1 MARAPAFSVD
11 LTIRITAAPTRVIA
25 AFFNATALAA
35 WWNTIGSVTTP
46 RPFGIYAVEWEST
59 PFTDAVLGSLGGVL
73 HGTVMEFQN
82 GREFFLADVYWLP
95 PESDPIGPMA
105 LEITCRVDGPAT
117 RLRVRQHAMGE
128 GQRWQH
134 YGALMQTGW
143 ESSLEALKRY
153 LEDGAMPRLPP
164 QGVPPRRR

>member
-1 MARAPAFSVD
+1 MARSPAFSVD
-11 LTIRITAAPTRVIA
+11 LTTRITAAPTRVIS
-25 AFFNATALAA
+25 AFFDATALAA
-35 WWNTIGSVTTP
+35 WWQATGSVTTP

-59 PFTDAVLGSLGGVL
+59 PFRDAVLGSLGGVL
-73 HGTVMEFQN
+73 YGTVMEFQN

-117 RLRVRQHAMGE
+117 RLRVRQHATGN

-134 YGALMQTGW
+134 YGVLMQTGW
-143 ESSLEALKRY
+143 ESSLDALKRY